1 MREEV
6 RLAGF
11 GGQGIILAGYILGK
25 AAALY
30 DKKEAIFTQAYGP
43 EARGGACSAEVVI
56 SDEPIDYP
64 LVSQPKYVAIMS
76 EEAFSKYGSAA
87 AEGAVLMVD
96 SDLVETAS
104 RLGWAH
110 GIPATRLAE
119 EKLGTR
125 IVSNIVMLGFFCGVT
140 ELVSAS
146 AMEEAVRTSVPAK
159 TVDLNVRA
167 FNTGLEYARSGG
179 KV

>member
-110 GIPATRLAE
+110 GIPATRLAQE
-119 EKLGTR
+119 LGTR
-125 IVSNIVMLGFFCGVT
+125 IVSNMVMLGFFCGVT
-140 ELVSAS
+140 GLVSDA

-159 TVDLNVRA
+159 TIDLNVKA

>member
-110 GIPATRLAE
+110 GIPATRLAQE
-119 EKLGTR
+119 LGTR
-125 IVSNIVMLGFFCGVT
+125 IVSNMVMLGFFCGVT
-140 ELVSAS
+140 GLVSDA

-159 TVDLNVRA
+159 TIDLNVKA

-179 KV
+179 KA

>member
-64 LVSQPKYVAIMS
+64 LVSNPKYVAIMS

-96 SDLVETAS
+96 SDLVESAA
-104 RLGWAH
+104 RLGSAH
-110 GIPATRLAE
+110 GIPATRLAGE
-119 EKLGTR
+119 LGTR
-125 IVSNIVMLGFFCGVT
+125 IVSNMVMLGFFTKVT
-140 ELVSAS
+140 GLVSAV
-146 AMEEAVRTSVPAK
+146 AMEEAVRSSVPPK

-167 FNTGLEYARSGG
+167 FKTGFEYGG
-179 KV
+179 NA

>member
-11 GGQGIILAGYILGK
+11 GGQGIVLAGYILGK

-30 DKKEAIFTQAYGP
+30 DNKEAIFTQAYGP

-87 AEGAVLMVD
+87 ADGAVLMID
-96 SDLVETAS
+96 SDLVETGA
-104 RLGWAH
+104 RLGWAR
-110 GIPATRLAE
+110 GIPATRLAQE
-119 EKLGTR
+119 LGTR
-125 IVSNIVMLGFFCGVT
+125 IVSNMVMLGFFCGVT
-140 ELVSAS
+140 ELVSAA

-159 TVDLNVRA
+159 TIDLNVKA

-179 KV
+179 KA